1 MRIRAAM
8 SAVRRPIRTG
18 CPIRRFA
25 PAAAAVIIAAGV
37 GQTIPAVAQSPGPLK
52 PVPEASRTEP
62 QLRPSRGRPAGV
74 PREIGQLL
82 EVTEAA
88 RASGVMSL
96 RYVRRVGNTLYVWVD
111 HLRISIAESDRSD
124 IELDRTNCQILY
136 ELIRQSNPS
145 SLLADDL
152 RAFRQ
157 QMEQGDR
164 GDPVTAFLHLQL
176 DLEKYRFLYPLHN
189 LNAMTDAVMRLQ
201 RDGKRDECLAACDL
215 LRTAVALPNLD
226 GPIQRSFDA
235 YQEALVLL
243 EQGRSGEARHLLRNA
258 ANYVSHLNVG
268 TYLAES
274 NWYLAK
280 AHDALEK
287 DLGGIALASVRDA
300 DTLLKNAEERAWKE
314 FKPGITAV
322 RADSRR
328 LIQSLVDRRKKTTL
342 STTDVTALAKRI
354 DAELRIPS

>member
-1 MRIRAAM
+1 MR
-8 SAVRRPIRTG
+8 
-18 CPIRRFA
+18 IRRFA
-25 PAAAAVIIAAGV
+25 PAVAAIVIAAGV
-37 GQTIPAVAQSPGPLK
+37 GQPVPAGAQSPGPLK

-88 RASGVMSL
+88 RTSGIMSL
-96 RYVRRVGNTLYVWVD
+96 RYVRRVGNTVYVWVD
-111 HLRISIAESDRSD
+111 HLRISIAENDRSD

-145 SLLADDL
+145 SLLADDIRGL
-152 RAFRQ
+152 RQ
-157 QMEQGDR
+157 QMEQEAQ
-164 GDPVTAFLHLQL
+164 GDPVSAFLRLQL
-176 DLEKYRFLYPLHN
+176 DLEKYRFLYPLHH
-189 LNAMTDAVMRLQ
+189 LTAMTDEVMRMQ
-201 RDGKRDECLAACDL
+201 RNGKREECLAGCDL
-215 LRTAVALPNLD
+215 LLSAVALPNLD

-235 YQEALVLL
+235 YQEALGLL
-243 EQGRSGEARHLLRNA
+243 EQGRSGEARQLLRNA
-258 ANYVSHLNVG
+258 ANYISHLNVG

-274 NWYLAK
+274 SWYLAK

-287 DLGGIALASVRDA
+287 DMGGIALASVRDA
-300 DTLLKNAEERAWKE
+300 DTLLRNAEERAWKE

-322 RADSRR
+322 RADSQR

-342 STTDVTALAKRI
+342 STADVKALAKRI
-354 DAELRIPS
+354 DVELRIPS

>member
-1 MRIRAAM
+1 MSRVRRQIRA
-8 SAVRRPIRTG
+8 G

-25 PAAAAVIIAAGV
+25 PAAAAIVIAVGV

-52 PVPEASRTEP
+52 PVPEAARTEP
-62 QLRPSRGRPAGV
+62 QIRPSRGRPAGV

-82 EVTEAA
+82 DVTEAA

-96 RYVRRVGNTLYVWVD
+96 RYARRVGNTLYVWVD
-111 HLRISIAESDRSD
+111 HLRISIAENDRSD

-136 ELIRQSNPS
+136 ELIRQNNPS
-145 SLLADDL
+145 SLLADDIFT
-152 RAFRQ
+152 FRQ

-164 GDPVTAFLHLQL
+164 GDPVTAFLRLQL
-176 DLEKYRFLYPLHN
+176 DLEKFRLLYPLHN
-189 LNAMTDAVMRLQ
+189 LNAMTDVVMRLQ

-215 LRTAVALPNLD
+215 LRAAVALPNLD

-243 EQGRSGEARHLLRNA
+243 EQGRSGEARRLLRNA
-258 ANYVSHLNVG
+258 ANYISHLNVG

-274 NWYLAK
+274 SWYLAK
-280 AHDALEK
+280 AHDALER

-328 LIQSLVDRRKKTTL
+328 LIQSLVDHRKKTTL
-342 STTDVTALAKRI
+342 STADVNALAKRI

>member
-8 SAVRRPIRTG
+8 SKIRRQIRAG
-18 CPIRRFA
+18 RPIRRFV
-25 PAAAAVIIAAGV
+25 PAAAAVVIAAGV
-37 GQTIPAVAQSPGPLK
+37 GQTIPAVAQSPGPIK
-52 PVPEASRTEP
+52 PVPEASRAEP
-62 QLRPSRGRPAGV
+62 QAGPSRGRPPGV

-88 RASGVMSL
+88 RTSGVMSL
-96 RYVRRVGNTLYVWVD
+96 RYARRVGNTLYVWVD
-111 HLRISIAESDRSD
+111 HLRISIAENDRSD

-136 ELIRQSNPS
+136 ELIRQNNPS
-145 SLLADDL
+145 SLLTDDIYE
-152 RAFRQ
+152 FRQ

-164 GDPVTAFLHLQL
+164 GDPVTAFLRLQL
-176 DLEKYRFLYPLHN
+176 DLEKYRFLYPLHD
-189 LNAMTDAVMRLQ
+189 LNAMTDVVMRLQ
-201 RDGKRDECLAACDL
+201 RDGKRDECLAACDQ
-215 LRTAVALPNLD
+215 LRAAVALPNVD
-226 GPIQRSFDA
+226 GPIQRSFGA

-243 EQGRSGEARHLLRNA
+243 EQGRSGEARRLLRNA
-258 ANYVSHLNVG
+258 ANYISHLNVG

-274 NWYLAK
+274 SWYLAK
-280 AHDALEK
+280 AYDSLER
-287 DLGGIALASVRDA
+287 DLGGIALASIRDA

-322 RADSRR
+322 RVDSKR

-342 STTDVTALAKRI
+342 STEDVTALAKRI

>member
-8 SAVRRPIRTG
+8 SKVRRQIRAG
-18 CPIRRFA
+18 CPIRRFV
-25 PAAAAVIIAAGV
+25 PAAAAVVIAAGV

-62 QLRPSRGRPAGV
+62 QISPSRGRPAGV

-96 RYVRRVGNTLYVWVD
+96 RYARRVGNALYVWVD
-111 HLRISIAESDRSD
+111 HLRISIAENDRSD
-124 IELDRTNCQILY
+124 IEKDRTNCQILY
-136 ELIRQSNPS
+136 ELIRQNNPS
-145 SLLADDL
+145 SLLADDIY
-152 RAFRQ
+152 AFRQ

-164 GDPVTAFLHLQL
+164 GDPVTAFLRLQI
-176 DLEKYRFLYPLHN
+176 DLEKYSFLYPLHN
-189 LNAMTDAVMRLQ
+189 LRAMTDEVMRLQ
-201 RDGKRDECLAACDL
+201 HNGKRDECLDGCDL
-215 LRTAVALPNLD
+215 LLSAVALPNLD

-235 YQEALVLL
+235 YKEALVLL
-243 EQGRSGEARHLLRNA
+243 EQGRTGEARRLLRNA

-274 NWYLAK
+274 SWYLAK
-280 AHDALEK
+280 ANHALE
-287 DLGGIALASVRDA
+287 GGMGGLALTSVRDA

-322 RADSRR
+322 RADSQH

-354 DAELRIPS
+354 DSELRIPS